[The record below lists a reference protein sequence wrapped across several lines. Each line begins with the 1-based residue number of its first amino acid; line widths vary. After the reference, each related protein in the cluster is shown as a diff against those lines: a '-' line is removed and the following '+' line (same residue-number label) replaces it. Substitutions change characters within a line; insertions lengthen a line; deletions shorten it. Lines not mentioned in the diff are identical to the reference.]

1 MKTSEFDN
9 MIRQAL
15 LEEAANDD
23 AAAEAARGRVWQKA
37 NPPKMFSLPAM
48 LFRVAA
54 AAILVLLLTTAYFM
68 WIQKEQPAKQMAQ
81 KKEIRMI
88 ANSTD
93 SLVKPA
99 PNVVFQTIYRDR
111 LVASAIAHD
120 TVVLQKTE
128 VVYSTTYDTVFIEK
142 HKTSEPLI
150 AGGNPTDDDVF
161 LPQTSPRKQVRGI
174 LFWRTKTAFSS
185 NTATADVRRDRKN
198 QPFTIPVI
206 SAQ

>member
-37 NPPKMFSLPAM
+37 NPPKMFSLTAM

-54 AAILVLLLTTAYFM
+54 AAIIVLLLTTACFLWM
-68 WIQKEQPAKQMAQ
+68 QKEQPAKQMAQ
-81 KKEIRMI
+81 KKEIRNA
-88 ANSTD
+88 ANSLD

-99 PNVVFQTIYRDR
+99 KNVVFQTIYRDR
-111 LVASAIAHD
+111 FLTSAIVLD

-142 HKTSEPLI
+142 EKTSEPLI
-150 AGGNPTDDDVF
+150 AGGNPQDNDVF
-161 LPQTSPRKQVRGI
+161 PIENMPQKQVRGI
-174 LFWRTKTAFSS
+174 LFWRTKTAFP
-185 NTATADVRRDRKN
+185 NNNATADVRRDRKK

>member
-37 NPPKMFSLPAM
+37 NPPKMFSLTAV

-54 AAILVLLLTTAYFM
+54 AAILVLLLSTAYFM
-68 WIQKEQPAKQMAQ
+68 WIQKEQPATQMTQ
-81 KKEIRMI
+81 KSEVKNI
-88 ANSTD
+88 ATEMHKT
-93 SLVKPA
+93 LKPA

-111 LVASAIAHD
+111 FVASAITHD
-120 TVVLQKTE
+120 TVVMQKTE

-174 LFWRTKTAFSS
+174 LFWRTKTAFPN
-185 NTATADVRRDRKN
+185 NTATADVRRDKKK

>member
-15 LEEAANDD
+15 LEEAASDD

-37 NPPKMFSLPAM
+37 NPPKMFSLTAV

-81 KKEIRMI
+81 KNEIRMI

-111 LVASAIAHD
+111 FVASAITHD

-128 VVYSTTYDTVFIEK
+128 VVYSTAYDTVFIEK
-142 HKTSEPLI
+142 QHTSEPLI
-150 AGGNPTDDDVF
+150 AGGNSQSNDVF
-161 LPQTSPRKQVRGI
+161 PIEYTPQKQVRGI
-174 LFWRTKTAFSS
+174 LFWRTKTAFPN
-185 NTATADVRRDRKN
+185 NTATADVRYDRKK
-198 QPFTIPVI
+198 QTFTIPVI

>member
-37 NPPKMFSLPAM
+37 NPPKMFSLTAV

-68 WIQKEQPAKQMAQ
+68 WIQKEHSAKKMAE
-81 KKEIRMI
+81 KKEIRNA
-88 ANSTD
+88 ANSLD

-99 PNVVFQTIYRDR
+99 KNVVFQTIYRDR
-111 LVASAIAHD
+111 FLTSAIVHD
-120 TVVLQKTE
+120 TIILQKTD
-128 VVYSTTYDTVFIEK
+128 VVYSTSHDTIFIEK
-142 HKTSEPLI
+142 QHTSEPLI
-150 AGGNPTDDDVF
+150 AGGNSQGYDVF
-161 LPQTSPRKQVRGI
+161 PIENMPQKQVRGI

-198 QPFTIPVI
+198 QPFTIQVI

>member
-37 NPPKMFSLPAM
+37 NPPKMFSLTAV

-54 AAILVLLLTTAYFM
+54 AAILVLLLSTAYFM
-68 WIQKEQPAKQMAQ
+68 WIQKEQPATQMTQ

>member
-9 MIRQAL
+9 IIRQAL

-37 NPPKMFSLPAM
+37 NPPKMFSLTAV

-68 WIQKEQPAKQMAQ
+68 WIQKEHSAKKMAE
-81 KKEIRMI
+81 KKEIRNA
-88 ANSTD
+88 ANSLD

-99 PNVVFQTIYRDR
+99 KNVVFQTIYLDR
-111 LVASAIAHD
+111 FLTSAIVHD
-120 TVVLQKTE
+120 TIILQKTD
-128 VVYSTTYDTVFIEK
+128 VVYSTSHDTIFIEK
-142 HKTSEPLI
+142 QHTSEPLI
-150 AGGNPTDDDVF
+150 AGGNPQVNDVF
-161 LPQTSPRKQVRGI
+161 PIEYTPQKQVRGI
-174 LFWRTKTAFSS
+174 LFWRTKPAFPN
-185 NTATADVRRDRKN
+185 NTATADVRYDRKK
-198 QPFTIPVI
+198 QTFTIPVI

>member
-15 LEEAANDD
+15 LEEAASDD
-23 AAAEAARGRVWQKA
+23 AAEEVARGRVWQKA
-37 NPPKMFSLPAM
+37 NPPKMFSLTAV

-81 KKEIRMI
+81 KNEIRMI
-88 ANSTD
+88 AISTD

-99 PNVVFQTIYRDR
+99 QNVVFQTIYRDR
-111 LVASAIAHD
+111 FVASVITHD
-120 TVVLQKTE
+120 TVVMQKTE
-128 VVYSTTYDTVFIEK
+128 VVYSTAYDTVFIEK
-142 HKTSEPLI
+142 QHISEPLI
-150 AGGNPTDDDVF
+150 AGGNSHSNDVF
-161 LPQTSPRKQVRGI
+161 PIENTPQKQVRGI
-174 LFWRTKTAFSS
+174 LFWRTKTAFPNNS
-185 NTATADVRRDRKN
+185 ATADVRRDKN
-198 QPFTIPVI
+198 KQPFTIPVI